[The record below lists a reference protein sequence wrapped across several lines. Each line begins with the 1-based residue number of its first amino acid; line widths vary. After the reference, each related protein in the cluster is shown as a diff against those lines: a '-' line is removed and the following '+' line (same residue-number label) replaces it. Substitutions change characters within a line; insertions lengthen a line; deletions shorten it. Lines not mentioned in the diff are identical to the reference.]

1 MNFTT
6 LLNLY
11 LLLHITGFTI
21 MAGGVLADFSLSA
34 RINRCLSTDKG
45 RALILLEASAGLAPL
60 IGAGALLLILTG
72 TGMVIEL
79 KSAVTQALWFRV
91 KMPLVLLV
99 VLNGTVLARP
109 ATLRLRKLLLDV
121 PANSD
126 RMQPPGGGAPVP
138 DSIGHLRNRRR
149 AIYILQLLL
158 FVAIFVLSIFKF

>member
-1 MNFTT
+1 MT

-21 MAGGVLADFSLSA
+21 MAGAVLADFSLST
-34 RINRCLSTDKG
+34 RVNRYLSTDKG

-79 KSAVTQALWFRV
+79 KSAVTQAMWFRI

-99 VLNGTVLARP
+99 VLNGTVMARP
-109 ATLRLRKLLLDV
+109 ATLRLKKLLLDLPESGDRQPSGSST
-121 PANSD
+121 PATA
-126 RMQPPGGGAPVP
+126 G
-138 DSIGHLRNRRR
+138 IGQLRNRRT

-158 FVAIFVLSIFKF
+158 FVAIFILSIFKF

>member
-21 MAGGVLADFSLSA
+21 MAGGVLADFSIGTRLGKS
-34 RINRCLSTDKG
+34 LSTDKG

-60 IGAGALLLILTG
+60 IAIGGMLLVLTG

-79 KSAVTQALWFRV
+79 KSAVTQALWFRI

-99 VLNGTVLARP
+99 VLNGAVMARP
-109 ATLRLRKLLLDV
+109 NTMRLKKLLLDV
-121 PANSD
+121 PANGDGIRSS
-126 RMQPPGGGAPVP
+126 GSAVP
-138 DSIGHLRNRRR
+138 ISAGLSHLRDRRR
-149 AIYILQLLL
+149 TIYLFQLLL
-158 FVAIFVLSIFKF
+158 FITIFVLSIFKF